1 MLQKKE
7 TSVTEILQL
16 HGNLNYA
23 AQVSPFGR
31 PFLAALTIT
40 IRGRTRHEDVAI
52 PEVMKSA
59 LRIWENILIA
69 NRGVTFDFI
78 LGNLP
83 RCPDDI
89 FVDASTEWGVG
100 GCCGNQYFLFS

>member
-1 MLQKKE
+1 MKYLARIRAVTRAQ
-7 TSVTEILQL
+7 TVSVTDILWL

-23 AQVSPFGR
+23 AGVCPYGR
-31 PFLAALTIT
+31 PFLATLTGA
-40 IRGRTRHEDVAI
+40 IRGRESHQSVIVTESI
-52 PEVMKSA
+52 KSA

-69 NRGVTFDFI
+69 NIGLTFSFV

-89 FVDASTEWGVG
+89 FVDASTE
-100 GCCGNQYFLFS
+100 